1 MVMERAYTFPLV
13 ILLACCATA
22 CMANNMNISTDE
34 SALLAFKSRM
44 ISTIDPSNILIKN
57 WSVSTPVCVWIGV
70 TCGLRHQRVTA
81 LDISSMNL
89 SGNVPPQLG
98 NLSFLVSINLSSNYF
113 YGSLPRELIRL
124 RRLQIIDFR
133 LNSFSGQIPSWF
145 GFLQNLQLLNL
156 RNNNFTGF
164 IPPSLSNIST
174 LQDLDLSSNPL
185 RGKIPE
191 EIGNLHNLKTLKLQ
205 YNRLTGLI
213 PLRIFNISTL
223 EILSFINNNLSGNL
237 PVDICR
243 GLPRIK
249 SLRLSLNEL
258 DGEIPSNLSECSQ
271 LQLLSLSFN
280 KFRGSIPSEI
290 GRIRTLQ
297 ILYLASN
304 NLSGAI
310 PPELGNLEN
319 LVELAIVDNFLT
331 GSIPASIFNISS
343 LQYIN
348 VAQNSLSDE
357 LISVS
362 DNELSGNLEEL
373 YLNGNNFHGRIP
385 NSIANASKLTTIIL
399 SSNNFTGPIPNFIG
413 DLRFLE
419 IVYLDD
425 NNFISESPELSFI
438 TSLTSCRYLMKLV
451 FSDNPLNGILPV
463 SVGNLSTSLQYL
475 YGYNCDLWGSIPKEI
490 GNLSSLILLSL
501 HVNQLTG
508 SIPTSVVDLQK
519 LQGLYLGGNKI
530 SGSIP
535 DTLCELRNLNQLSL
549 SQNLITGAIPDCI
562 GNITTLRSL
571 YIDANR
577 LTSSIPASMWLQK
590 DLLGLNLSSNFLS
603 GSLPQEIGNLKV
615 AIIIDLSVNR
625 FSGSIP
631 STIGRLQDL
640 INLSLAHNTLQGSIP
655 ESMGKLLN
663 MERLNLSY
671 NNLSG
676 SIPKSLEALKYLT
689 YLDVSFNDL
698 SGEVPTGGRFK
709 NFSSQFFMSN
719 EGLCGDPTNGLP
731 PCHTTRPK
739 RRNLKLRVVFALLG
753 IIVLITI
760 AMALAYAVGRYRRKN
775 LVENTTDF
783 APGTTLS
790 RFSYYEL
797 MQATQG
803 YSENHL
809 LGSGSFGS
817 VYRGTLNDGRD
828 VAVKVFDLQHQNAFK
843 SFDVECEVLRNLR
856 HRNLCKV
863 ISTCSN
869 QDFKALVLQ
878 YMSNGSLEKWL
889 YSDDCLLDIL
899 QRIDIMIDVAC
910 ALEYLHYGY
919 STYIVHCDLKPSNV
933 LLDED
938 MVAHLSD
945 FGIAKLLGEGES
957 NAHTTTMGTL
967 GYIAPEYG
975 LEGSVSIRCDVY
987 SYGIMLMEVFTRTK
1001 PSSEMFS
1008 GELSLRT
1015 WINDSMPNAITRII
1029 DSNLLAPEEEDYTKK
1044 LKCLSCVME
1053 LALNCSME
1061 SANERVNMKDVVVA
1075 LKKIRF
1081 QLLT

>member
-1 MVMERAYTFPLV
+1 M
-13 ILLACCATA
+13 
-22 CMANNMNISTDE
+22 
-34 SALLAFKSRM
+34 
-44 ISTIDPSNILIKN
+44 LIIV
-57 WSVSTPVCVWIGV
+57 VS
-70 TCGLRHQRVTA
+70 H
-81 LDISSMNL
+81 S
-89 SGNVPPQLG
+89 
-98 NLSFLVSINLSSNYF
+98 
-113 YGSLPRELIRL
+113 
-124 RRLQIIDFR
+124 
-133 LNSFSGQIPSWF
+133 
-145 GFLQNLQLLNL
+145 
-156 RNNNFTGF
+156 
-164 IPPSLSNIST
+164 
-174 LQDLDLSSNPL
+174 DL
-185 RGKIPE
+185 
-191 EIGNLHNLKTLKLQ
+191 T
-205 YNRLTGLI
+205 
-213 PLRIFNISTL
+213 
-223 EILSFINNNLSGNL
+223 
-237 PVDICR
+237 
-243 GLPRIK
+243 
-249 SLRLSLNEL
+249 
-258 DGEIPSNLSECSQ
+258 
-271 LQLLSLSFN
+271 
-280 KFRGSIPSEI
+280 
-290 GRIRTLQ
+290 
-297 ILYLASN
+297 
-304 NLSGAI
+304 GAI
-310 PPELGNLEN
+310 PPELGNLQN
-319 LVELAIVDNFLT
+319 LMVLDMAENFLM

-343 LQYIN
+343 LLSIN
-348 VAQNSLSDE
+348 VAGNNLSGTLPANICSNCSQLEKVYLHVNE

-362 DNELSGNLEEL
+362 DNQLSGNLDRLVLGYELPNLLQL
-373 YLNGNNFHGRIP
+373 YLSDNNFHGRIP
-385 NSIANASKLTTIIL
+385 NSIANSSKLTEIDL
-399 SSNNFTGPIPNFIG
+399 S
-413 DLRFLE
+413 
-419 IVYLDD
+419 D

-438 TSLTSCRYLMKLV
+438 TSLTRCRYLMKLN
-451 FSDNPLNGILPV
+451 FGDNPLNGLLPV

-475 YGYNCDLWGSIPKEI
+475 RGYKCDLWGSIPKEI
-490 GNLSSLILLSL
+490 GNLSSLIVLSL
-501 HVNQLTG
+501 YGNQLTG

-519 LQGLYLGGNKI
+519 LQGLGLISNKI
-530 SGSIP
+530 SGSMP
-535 DTLCELRNLNQLSL
+535 DTLCELRRLNGLLL

-571 YIDANR
+571 HIDANR
-577 LTSSIPASMWLQK
+577 LTSSIPASLWLQN
-590 DLLGLNLSSNFLS
+590 DLLELNLSSNFLS

-615 AIIIDLSVNR
+615 ATLIDLSVNR

-631 STIGRLQDL
+631 STIGCLQSL
-640 INLSLAHNTLQGSIP
+640 IDLSLSHNTLQGSIP
-655 ESMGKLLN
+655 ESMGKLVS
-663 MERLNLSY
+663 MERLDLSY

-676 SIPKSLEALKYLT
+676 NIPKLFEALRYLT
-689 YLDVSFNDL
+689 YFNVSFNDL

-709 NFSSQFFMSN
+709 KFSSQSFMSN
-719 EGLCGDPTNGLP
+719 EGLCGDPKYGLP
-731 PCHTTRPK
+731 SCHTTGPK

-775 LVENTTDF
+775 LVENTTNF

-790 RFSYYEL
+790 RVSYYEL
-797 MQATQG
+797 RQATQG

-828 VAVKVFDLQHQNAFK
+828 VAVKVFDLQHENAFK

-869 QDFKALVLQ
+869 QDFKALVLE

-889 YSDDCLLDIL
+889 YSDNCLLDIL
-899 QRIDIMIDVAC
+899 QRINIMIDVAC

-933 LLDED
+933 LQDED

-975 LEGSVSIRCDVY
+975 LEGLVSIRCDVY

-1001 PSSEMFS
+1001 PSSEIFS
-1008 GELSLRT
+1008 GELSLRS
-1015 WINDSMPNAITRII
+1015 WINDSMPNAITRIV

-1044 LKCLSCVME
+1044 LKCLSSVME

>member
-1 MVMERAYTFPLV
+1 
-13 ILLACCATA
+13 
-22 CMANNMNISTDE
+22 MANNMNISTDE
-34 SALLAFKSRM
+34 SALLAFKSR
-44 ISTIDPSNILIKN
+44 ISTIDPSNVLIKN

-89 SGNVPPQLG
+89 GGNIPSQLG
-98 NLSFLVSINLSSNYF
+98 NLSFLVSINLSINYF
-113 YGSLPRELIRL
+113 YGSLPRELIQL

-133 LNSFSGQIPSWF
+133 FNSFSGQISSWF
-145 GFLQNLQLLNL
+145 GFLQNLQILNL
-156 RNNNFTGF
+156 RNNSFTGF
-164 IPPSLSNIST
+164 IPSSLSNIST
-174 LQDLDLSSNPL
+174 LQDLDLSFNPL
-185 RGKIPE
+185 QGKIPE

-213 PLRIFNISTL
+213 PSTIFNISTL
-223 EILSFINNNLSGNL
+223 ENLAFTGNNLSGNL
-237 PVDICR
+237 PVDTCR

-249 SLRLSLNEL
+249 GLSLSLNEL
-258 DGEIPSNLSECSQ
+258 DGEIPSNISECSQ
-271 LQLLSLSFN
+271 LQFLSLSFN

-297 ILYLASN
+297 ILYLGSN
-304 NLSGAI
+304 DLSGAI

-319 LVELAIVDNFLT
+319 LVELSIGDNFLI

-343 LQYIN
+343 LLYIN
-348 VAQNSLSDE
+348 VARCN
-357 LISVS
+357 
-362 DNELSGNLEEL
+362 LSGNLDLLFLGYRLPNLEEL
-373 YLNGNNFHGRIP
+373 SLDGNNFHGRIP
-385 NSIANASKLTTIIL
+385 NSIANSSKLTRI
-399 SSNNFTGPIPNFIG
+399 
-413 DLRFLE
+413 
-419 IVYLDD
+419 YLFH

-438 TSLTSCRYLMKLV
+438 TSFTKCRYLINLS
-451 FSDNPLNGILPV
+451 FGDNPLNGILPV

-475 YGYNCDLWGSIPKEI
+475 YAYNCDLLGSIPKEI
-490 GNLSSLILLSL
+490 GNLSSLIALSL
-501 HVNQLTG
+501 FGNQLTG

-519 LQGLYLGGNKI
+519 LQGLFLDRNKI
-530 SGSIP
+530 TGSIP
-535 DTLCELRNLNQLSL
+535 DTLCELRNLNGLL
-549 SQNLITGAIPDCI
+549 LFQNLITGAIPDCI
-562 GNITTLRSL
+562 GNITTLRTL
-571 YIDANR
+571 NIDANR
-577 LTSSIPASMWLQK
+577 LTSSIPASLWLQNY
-590 DLLGLNLSSNFLS
+590 LLELNLSSNFLS
-603 GSLPQEIGNLKV
+603 GSLPQQIGNLKV
-615 AIIIDLSVNR
+615 AILIDLSVNR

-631 STIGRLQDL
+631 STIGHLQSLSD
-640 INLSLAHNTLQGSIP
+640 LSLAHNTLQGSIP
-655 ESMGKLLN
+655 ESMGKLVS
-663 MERLNLSY
+663 MERLDLSY

-676 SIPKSLEALKYLT
+676 NIPKSFEALRYLT

-698 SGEVPTGGRFK
+698 SGEVPSGGPFK
-709 NFSSQFFMSN
+709 NFSSQSFISN
-719 EGLCGDPTNGLP
+719 EGLCGDPIYGLP
-731 PCHTTRPK
+731 PCHTTGPK
-739 RRNLKLRVVFALLG
+739 RRNLKLRVVFSLLG
-753 IIVLITI
+753 IAVLITI

-775 LVENTTDF
+775 LVENTTNF
-783 APGTTLS
+783 ALGTTP
-790 RFSYYEL
+790 RVSYYAL

-828 VAVKVFDLQHQNAFK
+828 VAVKVFDLQNQNAFR

-869 QDFKALVLQ
+869 QDFKALVLE

-889 YSDDCLLDIL
+889 YSDDFLLDIL
-899 QRIDIMIDVAC
+899 QRINIMIDVAC

-957 NAHTTTMGTL
+957 NALTITMGTL

-987 SYGIMLMEVFTRTK
+987 SYGIMLMEVFTRMK
-1001 PSSEMFS
+1001 PSSEIFS
-1008 GELSLRT
+1008 GELSLRS

-1029 DSNLLAPEEEDYTKK
+1029 DSNLLGPEEDDYTEN
-1044 LKCLSCVME
+1044 LKCLSSIME

>member
-1 MVMERAYTFPLV
+1 MVMDRAYTFPLV
-13 ILLACCATA
+13 ILLACCVTA

-89 SGNVPPQLG
+89 SGNIPSQLG

-113 YGSLPRELIRL
+113 YGSLPREMIQL

-133 LNSFSGQIPSWF
+133 FNSFSGQIPSWF
-145 GFLQNLQLLNL
+145 GFLQNLRLLNL
-156 RNNNFTGF
+156 RNNSFTGF
-164 IPPSLSNIST
+164 IPPYLSNIST
-174 LQDLDLSSNPL
+174 LQDLDLSVNSL
-185 RGKIPE
+185 QGKIPE
-191 EIGNLHNLKTLKLQ
+191 DIGNLHNLKTLNLQ

-213 PLRIFNISTL
+213 PLTIFTISTL
-223 EILSFINNNLSGNL
+223 ENLTLRRNNLSGNL

-249 SLRLSLNEL
+249 SFRLSSNEL

-271 LQLLSLSFN
+271 LQRLSLSYN

-290 GRIRTLQ
+290 GRIRMLQ
-297 ILYLASN
+297 ILYLGSN
-304 NLSGAI
+304 DLSGSI
-310 PPELGNLEN
+310 PPELGNLDN
-319 LVELAIVDNFLT
+319 LVELDMPDNFLT
-331 GSIPASIFNISS
+331 GSIPVSIFNISS
-343 LQYIN
+343 LKYISI
-348 VAQNSLSDE
+348 AQN
-357 LISVS
+357 
-362 DNELSGNLEEL
+362 NLSGNFDLLVLGYELPNLED
-373 YLNGNNFHGRIP
+373 LNL
-385 NSIANASKLTTIIL
+385 NSN
-399 SSNNFTGPIPNFIG
+399 
-413 DLRFLE
+413 
-419 IVYLDD
+419 
-425 NNFISESPELSFI
+425 
-438 TSLTSCRYLMKLV
+438 
-451 FSDNPLNGILPV
+451 NPLNGILPV

-475 YGYNCDLWGSIPKEI
+475 YGYKCGLWGSIPKEI
-490 GNLSSLILLSL
+490 GNLSSLIVLSL
-501 HVNQLTG
+501 YGNQLTG
-508 SIPTSVVDLQK
+508 SIPTSVVNLQK
-519 LQGLYLGGNKI
+519 LQGLGLPSNKI

-535 DTLCELRNLNQLSL
+535 DTLCELRKLDGLLL
-549 SQNLITGAIPDCI
+549 SQNLITGAIPDCL
-562 GNITTLRSL
+562 GNITTLRTL
-571 YIDANR
+571 YIDDNR
-577 LTSSIPASMWLQK
+577 LTSSIPASLWLQN
-590 DLLGLNLSSNFLS
+590 DLLELNLSSNFLS

-615 AIIIDLSVNR
+615 AFLIDLSVNR

-631 STIGRLQDL
+631 STIGRLQSL
-640 INLSLAHNTLQGSIP
+640 INLSLSHNTLQGSIP
-655 ESMGKLLN
+655 ESMGKLVS
-663 MERLNLSY
+663 MERLDLSY

-676 SIPKSLEALKYLT
+676 NIPKLFEALRYLT
-689 YLDVSFNDL
+689 YFNVSFNDL

-709 NFSSQFFMSN
+709 NFSSQSFMSN
-719 EGLCGDPTNGLP
+719 EGLCGDPKYGLP
-731 PCHTTRPK
+731 PCHATGPK

-775 LVENTTDF
+775 VVENTTNF

-790 RFSYYEL
+790 RVSYYEL

-828 VAVKVFDLQHQNAFK
+828 VAVKVFDLQHENAFK

-869 QDFKALVLQ
+869 QDFKALVLE

-899 QRIDIMIDVAC
+899 QRINIMIDVAC

-945 FGIAKLLGEGES
+945 FGIAKLLDEGES

-1001 PSSEMFS
+1001 PSSEIFF
-1008 GELSLRT
+1008 GELSLRS
-1015 WINDSMPNAITRII
+1015 WINDSMPNAITRIV

-1044 LKCLSCVME
+1044 LKCLSSVME

-1081 QLLT
+1081 QLLN

>member
-13 ILLACCATA
+13 ILLACCVTA

-44 ISTIDPSNILIKN
+44 MSTTDPSKILIKN
-57 WSVSTPVCVWIGV
+57 WSASTPVCVWIGV
-70 TCGLRHQRVTA
+70 TCGLRHQRVTT

-89 SGNVPPQLG
+89 SGNIPSQLG
-98 NLSFLVSINLSSNYF
+98 NLSFLVSINLSKNFF
-113 YGSLPRELIRL
+113 YGSLPQELIRL
-124 RRLQIIDFR
+124 RRLQIIDFGV
-133 LNSFSGQIPSWF
+133 NSFSGQIPSWF
-145 GFLQNLQLLNL
+145 GFLHKLQVLYL
-156 RNNNFTGF
+156 RNNSFTGF

-174 LQDLDLSSNPL
+174 LQNLDLSFNPL
-185 RGKIPE
+185 QGKIPKE
-191 EIGNLHNLKTLKLQ
+191 FGNLHNLKRLILQ

-213 PLRIFNISTL
+213 PLTIFNISIVEHLAFTG
-223 EILSFINNNLSGNL
+223 NYLSGNL
-237 PVDICR
+237 PVDICHGIPR
-243 GLPRIK
+243 LKGLY
-249 SLRLSLNEL
+249 LSFNEL
-258 DGEIPSNLSECSQ
+258 DGEIPANLSECSQ
-271 LQLLSLSFN
+271 LQLISLSGN
-280 KFRGSIPSEI
+280 KYSGSIPSEI
-290 GRIRTLQ
+290 GRLRTLK
-297 ILYLASN
+297 ILYLGSN
-304 NLSGAI
+304 DLSGAI

-319 LVELAIVDNFLT
+319 LVELRIGENFFT
-331 GSIPASIFNISS
+331 GSIPASIFNISL
-343 LQYIN
+343 LQCIN
-348 VAQNSLSDE
+348 IARN
-357 LISVS
+357 
-362 DNELSGNLEEL
+362 NLSGNLDLLDLGYKLPNLEEL

-385 NSIANASKLTTIIL
+385 NFIANASKLTTISL
-399 SSNNFTGPIPNFIG
+399 ADNNFTGPIPNFFG

-419 IVYLDD
+419 YVYLGD
-425 NNFISESPELSFI
+425 NNFISESPELSFF
-438 TSLTSCRYLMKLV
+438 TSFTNCRYLIKLA

-475 YGYNCDLWGSIPKEI
+475 YAYNCDLWGSIPKEI
-490 GNLSSLILLSL
+490 GNLSSLIVLSL
-501 HVNQLTG
+501 YDNQLTG
-508 SIPTSVVDLQK
+508 SIPASVGDLQK
-519 LQGLYLGGNKI
+519 LQGLGLGQNKI

-535 DTLCELRNLNQLSL
+535 GTLCELQNLNTLFL

-562 GNITTLRSL
+562 GNITTLRFL
-571 YIDANR
+571 YIQTNR
-577 LTSSIPASMWLQK
+577 LTSSIPATLWLQNYV
-590 DLLGLNLSSNFLS
+590 LELNLSSNFLS
-603 GSLPQEIGNLKV
+603 GSLPQEIGNMKV
-615 AIIIDLSVNR
+615 ATHIDLSVNR

-631 STIGRLQDL
+631 STIGYLQSL
-640 INLSLAHNTLQGSIP
+640 TNLSLAHNTLQGSIP
-655 ESMGKLLN
+655 ESMGKLLSI
-663 MERLNLSY
+663 ERLDLSY

-676 SIPKSLEALKYLT
+676 NIPKSFEALRYLT
-689 YLDVSFNDL
+689 YFDVSFNDL
-698 SGEVPTGGRFK
+698 SGEVPSGGPFK
-709 NFSSQFFMSN
+709 NFSSQSFLSN
-719 EGLCGDPTNGLP
+719 EGLCGDPIYGLP
-731 PCHTTRPK
+731 PCHSTGPK
-739 RRNLKLRVVFALLG
+739 RRKLMLRVVFSLLG

-783 APGTTLS
+783 APGTTL
-790 RFSYYEL
+790 RVSYYEL

-803 YSENHL
+803 YSESHL

-817 VYRGTLNDGRD
+817 VYRGTLNDGSD

-869 QDFKALVLQ
+869 QDFKALVLE

-889 YSDDCLLDIL
+889 YSEGCLLDIL
-899 QRIDIMIDVAC
+899 QRINIMIDVAC

-987 SYGIMLMEVFTRTK
+987 SYGIMLMEVFTRMK
-1001 PSSEMFS
+1001 PSSEIFS
-1008 GELSLRT
+1008 GELSLRS

-1029 DSNLLAPEEEDYTKK
+1029 DSNLLGPEEEEDYTKK
-1044 LKCLSCVME
+1044 LKCLSSIME

>member
-1 MVMERAYTFPLV
+1 
-13 ILLACCATA
+13 
-22 CMANNMNISTDE
+22 MANNMNISTDE

-89 SGNVPPQLG
+89 SGNIPFQLG
-98 NLSFLVSINLSSNYF
+98 NLS
-113 YGSLPRELIRL
+113 
-124 RRLQIIDFR
+124 
-133 LNSFSGQIPSWF
+133 
-145 GFLQNLQLLNL
+145 
-156 RNNNFTGF
+156 
-164 IPPSLSNIST
+164 
-174 LQDLDLSSNPL
+174 
-185 RGKIPE
+185 
-191 EIGNLHNLKTLKLQ
+191 
-205 YNRLTGLI
+205 LTGLI
-213 PLRIFNISTL
+213 TFAIFNISTL
-223 EILSFINNNLSGNL
+223 EILSFRENNLSGNL

-249 SLRLSLNEL
+249 SFRLSSNEL

-271 LQLLSLSFN
+271 LQLLSLSYN

-297 ILYLASN
+297 ILYLGSN
-304 NLSGAI
+304 DLSGAI

-319 LVELAIVDNFLT
+319 LQTLDMPDNFLT

-348 VAQNSLSDE
+348 IARN
-357 LISVS
+357 
-362 DNELSGNLEEL
+362 NLSGNLDLLVLGYELPNLEGL
-373 YLNGNNFHGRIP
+373 YLNNNNFHGRIP
-385 NSIANASKLTTIIL
+385 NSIANSSQLTWI
-399 SSNNFTGPIPNFIG
+399 
-413 DLRFLE
+413 
-419 IVYLDD
+419 YLFD

-438 TSLTSCRYLMKLV
+438 TSFTKCRYLIRLG
-451 FSDNPLNGILPV
+451 FGDNPLNGILPV

-475 YGYNCDLWGSIPKEI
+475 YAYNCDLWGSIPMEI
-490 GNLSSLILLSL
+490 GNLSSLISL
-501 HVNQLTG
+501 NLYGNQLAG
-508 SIPTSVVDLQK
+508 SIPTTVVDLQK
-519 LQGLYLGGNKI
+519 LLGLYLSCNKI

-535 DTLCELRNLNQLSL
+535 GTLCEHRNLNTLWL
-549 SQNLITGAIPDCI
+549 SQNLITGAIPDCM
-562 GNITTLRSL
+562 GNITTLRYL
-571 YIDANR
+571 DIDANR
-577 LTSSIPASMWLQK
+577 LTSSIPASLWLLN
-590 DLLGLNLSSNFLS
+590 DLLELNLSSNFLS

-615 AIIIDLSVNR
+615 AFLIDLSVNR
-625 FSGSIP
+625 LSGSIP
-631 STIGRLQDL
+631 STIGHLQSS

-655 ESMGKLLN
+655 ESMGNLVNL
-663 MERLNLSY
+663 ERLDLSY

-676 SIPKSLEALKYLT
+676 NIPKSFEALRYLT
-689 YLDVSFNDL
+689 YFDVSFNDL

-709 NFSSQFFMSN
+709 NFSSKSFMSN
-719 EGLCGDPTNGLP
+719 EGLCGDPIYGLP
-731 PCHTTRPK
+731 PCNTTGPK
-739 RRNLKLRVVFALLG
+739 RRKLMLRVVFSLLG
-753 IIVLITI
+753 ITVLITI
-760 AMALAYAVGRYRRKN
+760 AMALVYAVGRYKRKN

-783 APGTTLS
+783 APGTTLL
-790 RFSYYEL
+790 RVSYYEL

-803 YSENHL
+803 YSERHL

-828 VAVKVFDLQHQNAFK
+828 VAVKVFDLQRQNAFK
-843 SFDVECEVLRNLR
+843 SFDVECEVLCNIC

-863 ISTCSN
+863 ISSCSN
-869 QDFKALVLQ
+869 KNFKALVLE

-889 YSDDCLLDIL
+889 YSDNCLLDIL
-899 QRIDIMIDVAC
+899 QRINIMIDVAC

-945 FGIAKLLGEGES
+945 FGIAMLLGEGES

-975 LEGSVSIRCDVY
+975 MEGLVSIRCDVY
-987 SYGIMLMEVFTRTK
+987 SYGIMLMEVFTRRK
-1001 PSSEMFS
+1001 PGSEFFS
-1008 GELSLRT
+1008 GELSLRS
-1015 WINDSMPNAITRII
+1015 WINDSMPNAITQII
-1029 DSNLLAPEEEDYTKK
+1029 DSNLLAPEEEYYIEK
-1044 LKCLSCVME
+1044 LKCLSSIME
-1053 LALNCSME
+1053 IALNCSME
-1061 SANERVNMKDVVVA
+1061 NANERMNMKDVVVA

>member
-1 MVMERAYTFPLV
+1 
-13 ILLACCATA
+13 
-22 CMANNMNISTDE
+22 MANNISTDE
-34 SALLAFKSRM
+34 SALLALKFR

-57 WSVSTPVCVWIGV
+57 WSASTPVCVWIGV
-70 TCGLRHQRVTA
+70 TCGLRHERVTA
-81 LDISSMNL
+81 LDLSSMNL
-89 SGNVPPQLG
+89 SGNIPSQLG
-98 NLSFLVSINLSSNYF
+98 NLSFLVSINLTSNYF
-113 YGSLPRELIRL
+113 YGNLPREMIQL

-145 GFLQNLQLLNL
+145 GFLPKLQVLYL

-174 LQDLDLSSNPL
+174 LKYLDLSFNPL
-185 RGKIPE
+185 QGKIPE
-191 EIGNLHNLKTLKLQ
+191 EIGNLHNLKLLELQ

-213 PLRIFNISTL
+213 PLTIFNISTL
-223 EILSFINNNLSGNL
+223 EILAFRENNLSGNL
-237 PVDICR
+237 PVDICHGIPR
-243 GLPRIK
+243 LKGLY
-249 SLRLSLNEL
+249 LSFNVL
-258 DGEIPSNLSECSQ
+258 DGEIPANLSECSQ
-271 LQLLSLSFN
+271 LQHLSLSYN
-280 KFRGSIPSEI
+280 KFRGSIPNEI

-297 ILYLASN
+297 ILYLGSN
-304 NLSGAI
+304 DLSGTI

-319 LVELAIVDNFLT
+319 LVELDIGDNFLT
-331 GSIPASIFNISS
+331 GSVPASIFNISS
-343 LQYIN
+343 LQYIS
-348 VAQNSLSDE
+348 VARCN
-357 LISVS
+357 
-362 DNELSGNLEEL
+362 LSGNLDLLVLVYELPNLEEF
-373 YLNGNNFHGRIP
+373 YLDNNNFHGRIP
-385 NSIANASKLTTIIL
+385 NSIANSSKLTKINL
-399 SSNNFTGPIPNFIG
+399 SH
-413 DLRFLE
+413 
-419 IVYLDD
+419 

-438 TSLTSCRYLMKLV
+438 TSFTNCKYLIDLG
-451 FSDNPLNGILPV
+451 FTDNPLNGILPV

-475 YGYNCDLWGSIPKEI
+475 YGSNCDLWGSIPKEI

-501 HVNQLTG
+501 YGNQLMG

-519 LQGLYLGGNKI
+519 LQGLALFSNKI

-535 DTLCELRNLNQLSL
+535 DTLCELRNLNGLYL
-549 SQNLITGAIPDCI
+549 SQNLVTGAIPECI
-562 GNITTLRSL
+562 GNITTLRYL
-571 YIDANR
+571 NIDANR
-577 LTSSIPASMWLQK
+577 LTSSIPASLWLQN
-590 DLLGLNLSSNFLS
+590 DLLELNLSSNFLI

-615 AIIIDLSVNR
+615 ATLIDLSVNR
-625 FSGSIP
+625 LSGSIP
-631 STIGRLQDL
+631 RTIGNLQNL

-655 ESMGKLLN
+655 ESMGKLLSV
-663 MERLNLSY
+663 ERLDLSY

-676 SIPKSLEALKYLT
+676 NIPKSLEALRYLT

-709 NFSSQFFMSN
+709 NFSTQSFMSN
-719 EGLCGDPTNGLP
+719 EGLCGDPIYGLP
-731 PCHTTRPK
+731 PCHTIGPK
-739 RRNLKLRVVFALLG
+739 RRKLMLRVVFSLLG
-753 IIVLITI
+753 IIVLLTI
-760 AMALAYAVGRYRRKN
+760 AMALAYAVGRYNRKN

-783 APGTTLS
+783 VLGTTLS
-790 RFSYYEL
+790 RVSYYEL

-809 LGSGSFGS
+809 VGSGSFGS

-828 VAVKVFDLQHQNAFK
+828 VAVKVFDLKNQNAFK

-863 ISTCSN
+863 ITTCSN
-869 QDFKALVLQ
+869 QDFKALVLE

-899 QRIDIMIDVAC
+899 QRINIMIDVAC

-957 NAHTTTMGTL
+957 NAHTITMGTL

-987 SYGIMLMEVFTRTK
+987 SYGIMLMEVFTRMK
-1001 PSSEMFS
+1001 PSSEIFS
-1008 GELSLRT
+1008 GELSLKS

-1029 DSNLLAPEEEDYTKK
+1029 DSNLLGPEEEDCTEK
-1044 LKCLSCVME
+1044 LKCLSSIME

-1061 SANERVNMKDVVVA
+1061 SANERVNMKDVLVA

>member
-1 MVMERAYTFPLV
+1 M
-13 ILLACCATA
+13 
-22 CMANNMNISTDE
+22 S
-34 SALLAFKSRM
+34 
-44 ISTIDPSNILIKN
+44 
-57 WSVSTPVCVWIGV
+57 
-70 TCGLRHQRVTA
+70 
-81 LDISSMNL
+81 
-89 SGNVPPQLG
+89 
-98 NLSFLVSINLSSNYF
+98 
-113 YGSLPRELIRL
+113 
-124 RRLQIIDFR
+124 
-133 LNSFSGQIPSWF
+133 
-145 GFLQNLQLLNL
+145 
-156 RNNNFTGF
+156 
-164 IPPSLSNIST
+164 
-174 LQDLDLSSNPL
+174 DLDLSFNPL
-185 RGKIPE
+185 QGKIPE
-191 EIGNLHNLKTLKLQ
+191 EIGNLHHLKTLYLQ
-205 YNRLTGLI
+205 YNRLTGII
-213 PLRIFNISTL
+213 PLTIFNISTL
-223 EILSFINNNLSGNL
+223 EHLGFTGNNLSGNL
-237 PVDICR
+237 PVDICH
-243 GLPRIK
+243 GLPRLK
-249 SLRLSLNEL
+249 GLYLSSNEL
-258 DGEIPSNLSECSQ
+258 DGEIPSNISECSQ
-271 LQLLSLSFN
+271 LQLLSLSVN

-290 GRIRTLQ
+290 GSIRTLQ
-297 ILYLASN
+297 ILYLGSN
-304 NLSGAI
+304 DLSGAI
-310 PPELGNLEN
+310 PRELGNLEN
-319 LVELAIVDNFLT
+319 LGRLGMGENFLT

-348 VAQNSLSDE
+348 VSQCNLSGTLPANICSNCSQLENVYLHVNE
-357 LISVS
+357 LISVL
-362 DNELSGNLEEL
+362 DNQLSGSLDLLVLGYELPNLEVL
-373 YLNGNNFHGRIP
+373 DLSNNNFHGGIP
-385 NSIANASKLTTIIL
+385 NSFANSSKLTGINL
-399 SSNNFTGPIPNFIG
+399 A
-413 DLRFLE
+413 
-419 IVYLDD
+419 Y

-438 TSLTSCRYLMKLV
+438 ISFTKCRYLMKLAFV
-451 FSDNPLNGILPV
+451 DNPLNGILPV

-490 GNLSSLILLSL
+490 GNLSSVIILSL
-501 HVNQLTG
+501 YGNQLTG

-519 LQGLYLGGNKI
+519 LQGLDLSRNKI

-535 DTLCELRNLNQLSL
+535 DTLCEHHNLNTLL
-549 SQNLITGAIPDCI
+549 FAQNLITGAIPDCI

-577 LTSSIPASMWLQK
+577 LTSSIPASLWLQNN
-590 DLLGLNLSSNFLS
+590 LLKLNLSSNFLS

-615 AIIIDLSVNR
+615 VILIDLSVNR

-631 STIGRLQDL
+631 STIGRLQSL
-640 INLSLAHNTLQGSIP
+640 IDLSLSNNTLQGSIP
-655 ESMGKLLN
+655 ESMGKLMS
-663 MERLNLSY
+663 MERLDLSY

-676 SIPKSLEALKYLT
+676 NIPKSFEALRYLT

-709 NFSSQFFMSN
+709 NFSSQSFMSN
-719 EGLCGDPTNGLP
+719 EGLCGDPIYGLP
-731 PCHTTRPK
+731 PCETTGPK
-739 RRNLKLRVVFALLG
+739 RRKLMLRVVFSLLG
-753 IIVLITI
+753 IIVSITI
-760 AMALAYAVGRYRRKN
+760 AMALVYAVGRYRRKN

-783 APGTTLS
+783 APHTTLS
-790 RFSYYEL
+790 RVSYYEL

-817 VYRGTLNDGRD
+817 VYRGTLNDGTD
-828 VAVKVFDLQHQNAFK
+828 VAVKVFDLQNQNAFK

-869 QDFKALVLQ
+869 QDFKALVLE

-899 QRIDIMIDVAC
+899 QRINIMIAVAC

-957 NAHTTTMGTL
+957 NAHTITIGTL

-987 SYGIMLMEVFTRTK
+987 SYSIMLMEVFTRRK
-1001 PSSEMFS
+1001 PSSEIFS
-1008 GELSLRT
+1008 GELSLRS
-1015 WINDSMPNAITRII
+1015 WIIDSMPNAITRIV
-1029 DSNLLAPEEEDYTKK
+1029 DSNLLAPKEEDYTEK
-1044 LKCLSCVME
+1044 LKCLSSVME
-1053 LALNCSME
+1053 LTLNCSME

>member
-1 MVMERAYTFPLV
+1 
-13 ILLACCATA
+13 
-22 CMANNMNISTDE
+22 MANNRNISNDE

-44 ISTIDPSNILIKN
+44 IGTTDPRNILIKN
-57 WSVSTPVCVWIGV
+57 WSASTPDCVWIGV

-89 SGNVPPQLG
+89 SGNIPSQLG

-113 YGSLPRELIRL
+113 YGSLPRELIQL
-124 RRLQIIDFR
+124 RRLQIIDFGF
-133 LNSFSGQIPSWF
+133 NSFSGQIPSWF
-145 GFLQNLQLLNL
+145 GFLQNLQRLNL
-156 RNNNFTGF
+156 RNNIF
-164 IPPSLSNIST
+164 
-174 LQDLDLSSNPL
+174 
-185 RGKIPE
+185 
-191 EIGNLHNLKTLKLQ
+191 
-205 YNRLTGLI
+205 TGLI
-213 PLRIFNISTL
+213 PLTIFNISTL
-223 EILSFINNNLSGNL
+223 EILSFRGNN
-237 PVDICR
+237 
-243 GLPRIK
+243 
-249 SLRLSLNEL
+249 L
-258 DGEIPSNLSECSQ
+258 DGEIPSNISVCSQ
-271 LQLLSLSFN
+271 LQFLSLSYN

-297 ILYLASN
+297 SLHLGSN
-304 NLSGAI
+304 DLSGAI

-319 LVELAIVDNFLT
+319 LVKLDMHDNFLA

-343 LQYIN
+343 LKYIN
-348 VAQNSLSDE
+348 IARNNLSGTLPANICSNCSQLEKVYLHVNE
-357 LISVS
+357 LISVL
-362 DNELSGNLEEL
+362 DNQLSGNLDLLDLGNEL
-373 YLNGNNFHGRIP
+373 PNLEKLHLNNNNFHGGIP
-385 NSIANASKLTTIIL
+385 NSIANSSKLTVIRL
-399 SSNNFTGPIPNFIG
+399 F
-413 DLRFLE
+413 
-419 IVYLDD
+419 D

-438 TSLTSCRYLMKLV
+438 TSFTKCRYLINLS
-451 FSDNPLNGILPV
+451 FGDNPLNGILPV

-475 YGYNCDLWGSIPKEI
+475 YAYNCDLWGSIPKEI
-490 GNLSSLILLSL
+490 GNLSSLIKLSL
-501 HVNQLTG
+501 FGNQLTG
-508 SIPTSVVDLQK
+508 SIPTSVVNLQK
-519 LQGLYLGGNKI
+519 LQGLFLDHNKI

-535 DTLCELRNLNQLSL
+535 DTLCELRRLNGLLL

-562 GNITTLRSL
+562 GNIITLRYL
-571 YIDANR
+571 YIDANK
-577 LTSSIPASMWLQK
+577 LTSSIPASLWLQN
-590 DLLGLNLSSNFLS
+590 DLLKLNLSSNFLS

-615 AIIIDLSVNR
+615 AILIDLSVNR

-631 STIGRLQDL
+631 STIGDLQSL
-640 INLSLAHNTLQGSIP
+640 INLSLAHNTLQGPIP
-655 ESMGKLLN
+655 ESMGKLVS
-663 MERLNLSY
+663 MERLDLSY

-676 SIPKSLEALKYLT
+676 NIPKSFEALKYLT
-689 YLDVSFNDL
+689 YFNVSFNDL

-709 NFSSQFFMSN
+709 NFSSQSFMSN
-719 EGLCGDPTNGLP
+719 EGLCGDPIYGLP
-731 PCHTTRPK
+731 PCHTTGPK

-790 RFSYYEL
+790 RVSYYEL
-797 MQATQG
+797 MQATHG
-803 YSENHL
+803 YSQNHL
-809 LGSGSFGS
+809 IGSGSFGS

-828 VAVKVFDLQHQNAFK
+828 VAVKVFDLQNQNAFK

-869 QDFKALVLQ
+869 QDFKALVLE

-899 QRIDIMIDVAC
+899 QRINIMIDVAC

-919 STYIVHCDLKPSNV
+919 STYIVHSDLKPSNV

-938 MVAHLSD
+938 MVGHLSD

-1001 PSSEMFS
+1001 PSNEIFS

-1015 WINDSMPNAITRII
+1015 WVNDSMPNAIARII
-1029 DSNLLAPEEEDYTKK
+1029 DSNLLVPEEEYYTEK
-1044 LKCLSCVME
+1044 LNCLSSVME

-1075 LKKIRF
+1075 LKKIRL

>member
-1 MVMERAYTFPLV
+1 MVMDRAYTFPLL
-13 ILLACCATA
+13 ILLACCVTA
-22 CMANNMNISTDE
+22 SMANNMNISTDE

-44 ISTIDPSNILIKN
+44 ISTIDPANILIKN
-57 WSVSTPVCVWIGV
+57 WSASTPVCVWIGV

-89 SGNVPPQLG
+89 SGNIPSLLG
-98 NLSFLVSINLSSNYF
+98 NLSFLVSLNLSRNYF
-113 YGSLPRELIRL
+113 YGSLPRELIQL
-124 RRLQIIDFR
+124 RRLQIINFR
-133 LNSFSGQIPSWF
+133 FNSFSGQIPSWF
-145 GFLQNLQLLNL
+145 GFLHNLQILNL
-156 RNNNFTGF
+156 RNKNFTGF

-174 LQDLDLSSNPL
+174 LQTLDLSYNPIQ
-185 RGKIPE
+185 GKIPE
-191 EIGNLHNLKTLKLQ
+191 EIGNLHNLKTLYLQ

-213 PLRIFNISTL
+213 PLTIFNISTL
-223 EILSFINNNLSGNL
+223 EHLGFTGNNLSGNL
-237 PVDICR
+237 PVDICH
-243 GLPRIK
+243 GLPRLK
-249 SLRLSLNEL
+249 GLYLSSNEL
-258 DGEIPSNLSECSQ
+258 DGEIPSNISECSQ
-271 LQLLSLSFN
+271 LQHLSLSVN

-290 GRIRTLQ
+290 GSIRTLQ
-297 ILYLASN
+297 ILYLNSN
-304 NLSGAI
+304 DLSGSI

-319 LVELAIVDNFLT
+319 LVKLSIVNNFLT
-331 GSIPASIFNISS
+331 GPIPASIFNISS

-348 VAQNSLSDE
+348 VARNNLYGSLDLLVLGYE
-357 LISVS
+357 LP
-362 DNELSGNLEEL
+362 NLEEL
-373 YLNGNNFHGRIP
+373 YLNSNNFHGRIP
-385 NSIANASKLTTIIL
+385 NSIANSSKLT
-399 SSNNFTGPIPNFIG
+399 
-413 DLRFLE
+413 E
-419 IVYLDD
+419 INLAY
-425 NNFISESPELSFI
+425 NNFISESPELSFV
-438 TSLTSCRYLMKLV
+438 TSFTKCRYLINLA
-451 FSDNPLNGILPV
+451 FGDNPLNGILPV

-475 YGYNCDLWGSIPKEI
+475 YAYNCDLWGSIPKDI

-501 HVNQLTG
+501 FGNQLTG

-519 LQGLYLGGNKI
+519 LQGLYLYNNKI
-530 SGSIP
+530 RGSIP
-535 DTLCELRNLNQLSL
+535 VTLCEHRNLNTLHL

-562 GNITTLRSL
+562 GNITTLRLL

-577 LTSSIPASMWLQK
+577 FTSSIPASLWLRN
-590 DLLGLNLSSNFLS
+590 DLLELNLSSNFLS
-603 GSLPQEIGNLKV
+603 GSLPREIGNLKV
-615 AIIIDLSVNR
+615 AILIDLSVNR

-631 STIGRLQDL
+631 STIGDLQSL
-640 INLSLAHNTLQGSIP
+640 INLSIAHNTLQGSIP
-655 ESMGKLLN
+655 ESMDKLVS
-663 MERLNLSY
+663 MERLDLSY

-676 SIPKSLEALKYLT
+676 NIPKSFEALRYLT

-709 NFSSQFFMSN
+709 NFSSQSFMSN
-719 EGLCGDPTNGLP
+719 EGLCGDPIYGLP
-731 PCHTTRPK
+731 PCHTTGPK
-739 RRNLKLRVVFALLG
+739 RRNLKLRVVFVLLG

-760 AMALAYAVGRYRRKN
+760 AMALAYAVGRFRRKN

-783 APGTTLS
+783 APRTTLS
-790 RFSYYEL
+790 RVSYYEL
-797 MQATQG
+797 MLATQG

-817 VYRGTLNDGRD
+817 VYRGTLNDGTD
-828 VAVKVFDLQHQNAFK
+828 VAVKVFDLQNQNAFK

-869 QDFKALVLQ
+869 QDFKALVLE

-899 QRIDIMIDVAC
+899 QRIHIMIDVAC

-1001 PSSEMFS
+1001 PSSEIFS
-1008 GELSLRT
+1008 GELSLRS

-1029 DSNLLAPEEEDYTKK
+1029 DSNLLAPEEEDYTEK
-1044 LKCLSCVME
+1044 LKCLSSIME

-1061 SANERVNMKDVVVA
+1061 NANERVNMKDVVVA
-1075 LKKIRF
+1075 LKKIRI

>member
-1 MVMERAYTFPLV
+1 M
-13 ILLACCATA
+13 AT
-22 CMANNMNISTDE
+22 NMNLSTDE

-89 SGNVPPQLG
+89 GGNIPSQLG
-98 NLSFLVSINLSSNYF
+98 NLLFLVSINLSINYF
-113 YGSLPRELIRL
+113 YGSLPRELIQL
-124 RRLQIIDFR
+124 RRLKIIDFGF
-133 LNSFSGQIPSWF
+133 NSFSGQIPSWF

-156 RNNNFTGF
+156 RNNSFTGF
-164 IPPSLSNIST
+164 IPPSLSNISM
-174 LQDLDLSSNPL
+174 LQDLDLSFNPL
-185 RGKIPE
+185 QGKIPE

-213 PLRIFNISTL
+213 PLTIFNISTL
-223 EILSFINNNLSGNL
+223 ENLFFTGNNLSGNL

-249 SLRLSLNEL
+249 VLRLSSNEL

-271 LQLLSLSFN
+271 LQLLSLSYN

-304 NLSGAI
+304 ELSGAI

-319 LVELAIVDNFLT
+319 LMELDMPDNFLT

-343 LQYIN
+343 LKHIN
-348 VAQNSLSDE
+348 IARNNLSGNLPANICSNCSQLEKVYLYVNE
-357 LISVS
+357 LISVL
-362 DNELSGNLEEL
+362 DNQLSGNLDLMVLGYELPNLEEL
-373 YLNGNNFHGRIP
+373 YLESNNFHGRIP
-385 NSIANASKLTTIIL
+385 NSIANSSKLTEINL
-399 SSNNFTGPIPNFIG
+399 S
-413 DLRFLE
+413 
-419 IVYLDD
+419 Y

-438 TSLTSCRYLMKLV
+438 TSFTKCRYLIRLT
-451 FSDNPLNGILPV
+451 FDNNPLNGILPV

-475 YGYNCDLWGSIPKEI
+475 YAYNCDLWGSIPKEI
-490 GNLSSLILLSL
+490 GNLSSLIALSL
-501 HVNQLTG
+501 FGNQLTG
-508 SIPTSVVDLQK
+508 SIPTSMVDLQK
-519 LQGLYLGGNKI
+519 LQGLDLQSNKI

-535 DTLCELRNLNQLSL
+535 GTLCELRNLNTLYL

-577 LTSSIPASMWLQK
+577 LTSSIPASLWLQN
-590 DLLGLNLSSNFLS
+590 DLLKLNLSSNFLS

-615 AIIIDLSVNR
+615 AIRIDLSVNR

-631 STIGRLQDL
+631 STIGRLQSL
-640 INLSLAHNTLQGSIP
+640 IDLSLAHNTLQGSIP
-655 ESMGKLLN
+655 ESMGKLVS

-676 SIPKSLEALKYLT
+676 NIPRSFEALRYLT

-709 NFSSQFFMSN
+709 NFSSQSFMSN
-719 EGLCGDPTNGLP
+719 EGLCGDPKYGLP
-731 PCHTTRPK
+731 PCHTTGPK

-783 APGTTLS
+783 APGSTLS
-790 RFSYYEL
+790 RVSYYEL

-817 VYRGTLNDGRD
+817 VYHGKLNDGRD

-869 QDFKALVLQ
+869 QDFKALVLE

-899 QRIDIMIDVAC
+899 QRINIMIDVAC

-919 STYIVHCDLKPSNV
+919 STYIVHCDLKPSNI

-967 GYIAPEYG
+967 GYIAP
-975 LEGSVSIRCDVY
+975 V
-987 SYGIMLMEVFTRTK
+987 
-1001 PSSEMFS
+1001 
-1008 GELSLRT
+1008 
-1015 WINDSMPNAITRII
+1015 
-1029 DSNLLAPEEEDYTKK
+1029 KK
-1044 LKCLSCVME
+1044 LKNTVIKIWKCLLRLTWSWNQLNEEGCV
-1053 LALNCSME
+1053 
-1061 SANERVNMKDVVVA
+1061 
-1075 LKKIRF
+1075 
-1081 QLLT
+1081 

>member
-1 MVMERAYTFPLV
+1 
-13 ILLACCATA
+13 
-22 CMANNMNISTDE
+22 MANNMNISTDE

-89 SGNVPPQLG
+89 SGNIPFQLG
-98 NLSFLVSINLSSNYF
+98 NLSFLVSLNLSRNYF
-113 YGSLPRELIRL
+113 YGSLPRELIQL
-124 RRLQIIDFR
+124 QRLQIIDFSV
-133 LNSFSGQIPSWF
+133 NSFRGQIPSWF
-145 GFLQNLQLLNL
+145 GFLPKLQVLYL
-156 RNNNFTGF
+156 RNNSFTGF

-174 LQDLDLSSNPL
+174 LQTLDLSFNL
-185 RGKIPE
+185 LQGKIPE
-191 EIGNLHNLKTLKLQ
+191 GIGNLHNLKTLNLQ

-213 PLRIFNISTL
+213 TFAIFNISTL
-223 EILSFINNNLSGNL
+223 EILSFRENNLSGNL

-249 SLRLSLNEL
+249 SIRLSSNEL

-271 LQLLSLSFN
+271 LQLLSLSYN

-297 ILYLASN
+297 ILYLGSN
-304 NLSGAI
+304 DLSGAI

-319 LVELAIVDNFLT
+319 LQTLDMPDNFLT

-348 VAQNSLSDE
+348 IARNNLSGTLPANNICSNCSQLERVYLHVNE
-357 LISVS
+357 LISVL
-362 DNELSGNLEEL
+362 DNQLSGNLDLLVLGYELPNLEGL
-373 YLNGNNFHGRIP
+373 YLNNNNFHGRIP
-385 NSIANASKLTTIIL
+385 NSIANSSQLTWI
-399 SSNNFTGPIPNFIG
+399 
-413 DLRFLE
+413 
-419 IVYLDD
+419 YLFD

-438 TSLTSCRYLMKLV
+438 TSFTKCRYLIRLG
-451 FSDNPLNGILPV
+451 FGDNPLNGILPV

-475 YGYNCDLWGSIPKEI
+475 YAYNCDLWGSIPMEI
-490 GNLSSLILLSL
+490 GNLSSLISL
-501 HVNQLTG
+501 NLYGNQLAG
-508 SIPTSVVDLQK
+508 SIPTTVVDLQK
-519 LQGLYLGGNKI
+519 LLGLYLSGNKI

-535 DTLCELRNLNQLSL
+535 GTLCEHRNLNTLWL
-549 SQNLITGAIPDCI
+549 SQNLITGAIPDCM
-562 GNITTLRSL
+562 GNITTLRYL
-571 YIDANR
+571 DIDANR
-577 LTSSIPASMWLQK
+577 LTSSIPASLWLLN
-590 DLLGLNLSSNFLS
+590 DLLELNLSSNFLS

-615 AIIIDLSVNR
+615 AFLIDLSVNR
-625 FSGSIP
+625 LSGSIP
-631 STIGRLQDL
+631 STIGHLQSS

-655 ESMGKLLN
+655 ESMGNLVNL
-663 MERLNLSY
+663 ERLDLSY

-676 SIPKSLEALKYLT
+676 NIPKSFEALRYLT
-689 YLDVSFNDL
+689 YFDVSFNDL

-709 NFSSQFFMSN
+709 NFSSKSFMSN
-719 EGLCGDPTNGLP
+719 EGLCGDPIYGLP
-731 PCHTTRPK
+731 PCNTTGPK
-739 RRNLKLRVVFALLG
+739 RRKLMLRVVFSLLG
-753 IIVLITI
+753 ITVLITI
-760 AMALAYAVGRYRRKN
+760 AMALVYAVGRYKRKN

-783 APGTTLS
+783 APGTTLL
-790 RFSYYEL
+790 RVSYYEL

-803 YSENHL
+803 YSERHL

-828 VAVKVFDLQHQNAFK
+828 VAVKVFDLQRQNAFK
-843 SFDVECEVLRNLR
+843 SFDVECEVLCNIC

-863 ISTCSN
+863 ISSCSN
-869 QDFKALVLQ
+869 KNFKALVLE

-889 YSDDCLLDIL
+889 YSDNCLLDIL
-899 QRIDIMIDVAC
+899 QRINIMIDVAC

-945 FGIAKLLGEGES
+945 FGIAMLLGEGES

-975 LEGSVSIRCDVY
+975 MEGLVSIRCDVY
-987 SYGIMLMEVFTRTK
+987 SYGIMLMEVFTRRK
-1001 PSSEMFS
+1001 PGSEFFS
-1008 GELSLRT
+1008 GELSLRS
-1015 WINDSMPNAITRII
+1015 WINDSMPNAITQII
-1029 DSNLLAPEEEDYTKK
+1029 DSNLLAPEEEYYIEK
-1044 LKCLSCVME
+1044 LKCLSSIME
-1053 LALNCSME
+1053 IALNCSME
-1061 SANERVNMKDVVVA
+1061 NANERMNMKDVVVA